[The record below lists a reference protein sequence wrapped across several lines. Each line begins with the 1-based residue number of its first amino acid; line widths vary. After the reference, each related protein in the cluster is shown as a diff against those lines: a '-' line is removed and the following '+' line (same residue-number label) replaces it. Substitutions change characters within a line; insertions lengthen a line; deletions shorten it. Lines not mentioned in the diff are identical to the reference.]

1 MRGGALVAA
10 LVDDGLPE
18 DALVGFFVSEGGVK
32 HAGDAEF
39 SAADSALVRLITRAI
54 ADSLCALPLRRS
66 GDAVLV
72 AFADPTDAHAQ
83 AELARALGAEVI
95 PATVRLSSLRTAIR
109 RVFARID
116 EENAS
121 IDVDLDMQELFDEE
135 DAPVELVRRRSS
147 PQPSDAPPRD
157 TAPRNAT
164 PLDTLLRATAQN
176 EPERATSQNVGSAG
190 AMSDS
195 GALPNDDE
203 LHVPLVR
210 TKPVAAPP
218 SAGADTPFSRERTR
232 TQDMLLVPADPSTSV
247 LREPPA
253 PLPSKTPTLAP
264 PPARPVVRPGVAPA
278 PEDDLLSGDRWST
291 LPAETARQR
300 SDPAPL
306 LTPPSKPPPATRR
319 RFAPVSGAP
328 PAGSLPDVGPVL
340 AAIRGAASRDE
351 AVRLACEGA
360 LPACRS
366 VVFLA
371 LKRDVLQGR
380 DAVGGGVSR
389 EAIYN
394 LWIPVTSASVF
405 REAITSGTAHF
416 GAYGTTAADG
426 IYKAAIGSIGGDA
439 LVQPVIVAGKP
450 VAVLCGDDLRYGSRG
465 RQRVEALAL
474 ALGDAFE
481 RLIVSKKK

>member
-18 DALVGFFVSEGGVK
+18 DALVGFFVSEGDVK
-32 HAGDAEF
+32 HAGDAELY
-39 SAADSALVRLITRAI
+39 AADSALVRLISRAM

-66 GDAVLV
+66 GDSVLV

-95 PATVRLSSLRTAIR
+95 AATARLSSLRTATR
-109 RVFARID
+109 RAFARIA

-121 IDVDLDMQELFDEE
+121 IDVDVDMGELFDEE

-147 PQPSDAPPRD
+147 PQPGDSTTRDATPRD
-157 TAPRNAT
+157 PA
-164 PLDTLLRATAQN
+164 LRATALS
-176 EPERATSQNVGSAG
+176 EPERATSPYVGSAD
-190 AMSDS
+190 AMADG
-195 GALPNDDE
+195 GALPSDDE

-210 TKPVAAPP
+210 TKPVATP
-218 SAGADTPFSRERTR
+218 SSASADAPFSRERTR
-232 TQDMLLVPADPSTSV
+232 TQDMLLVPADPATTAP
-247 LREPPA
+247 RELHA

-264 PPARPVVRPGVAPA
+264 PPARPVARPRIAPA

-291 LPAETARQR
+291 LPAETARPR

-306 LTPPSKPPPATRR
+306 LAPLSNPPPATRR

-340 AAIRGAASRDE
+340 AAIRGAATRDE

-389 EAIYN
+389 EAIFN

-439 LVQPVIVAGKP
+439 LVQPVVVAGKP

>member
-18 DALVGFFVSEGGVK
+18 DALVGFFVSEGDVK
-32 HAGDAEF
+32 HAGDAELY
-39 SAADSALVRLITRAI
+39 AADSALVRLITRAM
-54 ADSLCALPLRRS
+54 ADSLCALPMRRS
-66 GDAVLV
+66 DDAVLV
-72 AFADPTDAHAQ
+72 AFADPTDTHAQ
-83 AELARALGAEVI
+83 AELARTLGAEVI
-95 PATVRLSSLRTAIR
+95 PATVRLSSLRTATR
-109 RVFARID
+109 RAFARID

-121 IDVDLDMQELFDEE
+121 IDVDVDMQELFDEE

-147 PQPSDAPPRD
+147 PQPADATPRD
-157 TAPRNAT
+157 GTLRSAAPS
-164 PLDTLLRATAQN
+164 
-176 EPERATSQNVGSAG
+176 EPERATSPYVGSAD
-190 AMSDS
+190 AMADA
-195 GALPNDDE
+195 GALSSDDE

-210 TKPVAAPP
+210 TKPVATP
-218 SAGADTPFSRERTR
+218 SSAAADAPFSRERTR
-232 TQDMLLVPADPSTSV
+232 TQDMLLTPADPATAAP
-247 LREPPA
+247 REAPA

-264 PPARPVVRPGVAPA
+264 PPARPVVRPRVAPT

-291 LPAETARQR
+291 LPAETARPR
-300 SDPAPL
+300 TDPAPL
-306 LTPPSKPPPATRR
+306 LTPSSKPPPATRR

-439 LVQPVIVAGKP
+439 LVQPVVVAGKP